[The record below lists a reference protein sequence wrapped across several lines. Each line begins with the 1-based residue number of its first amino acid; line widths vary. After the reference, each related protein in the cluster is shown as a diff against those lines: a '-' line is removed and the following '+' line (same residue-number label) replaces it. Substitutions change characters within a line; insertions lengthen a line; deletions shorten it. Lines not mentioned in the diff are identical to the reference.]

1 MLFLKT
7 LIYSNMKKEVDKKN
21 EELQNKVPS
30 IKSHILLPII
40 FALTLT
46 VAILFIASD
55 DFLDGTDAFII
66 WLYFSI
72 CLIYVGLSLMDCY
85 HNKDKKEKEKKF
97 VIIMAVLSVIALIL
111 YAVFYLMAK

>member
-1 MLFLKT
+1 
-7 LIYSNMKKEVDKKN
+7 MKKELNKKT
-21 EELQNKVPS
+21 EELENKLPS

-46 VAILFIASD
+46 VGILFVASD
-55 DFLDGTDAFII
+55 DFLEGTDSFII

-85 HNKDKKEKEKKF
+85 YNKEKKEKEKRF
-97 VIIMAVLSVIALIL
+97 VIIMAVLSVVALIL
-111 YAVFYLMAK
+111 YAVFYLIAK